1 MNCQRCDS
9 MRGGQAVA
17 LIRSEILHL
26 KVCGQCANEASE
38 LGLQIEALDDCATE
52 TTSRFM
58 PRPEKKLIFLQPNR
72 TFKHLST

>member
-1 MNCQRCDS
+1 

-17 LIRSEILHL
+17 LIRSEILDL

-52 TTSRFM
+52 TTSQ
-58 PRPEKKLIFLQPNR
+58 L
-72 TFKHLST
+72 HAAA